1 MAAGL
6 ESLRRQFAGCTVP
19 ARTVRTAVET
29 STRFRGFS
37 PEVAVHL
44 HSPPPNP
51 APRDCRLAVP
61 LLSRPRVLPAD
72 MESDPG
78 AQARGAPRSVAN
90 VTALRAISVSITT
103 IDTNT
108 TTLAQRF
115 RSAQELAKVLA
126 DIDEGDVGARRVCSG
141 HDAPLLLVALM
152 NEAGESNA
160 QRRVPLLTCL
170 ASLVR
175 FIGPEELKDQRLWML
190 LQRMLFQSDA
200 TSVHHALAAIAA
212 ITRQEECLA
221 FVCGT
226 PMAKRLQQALGS
238 LAAAEH
244 SATAALAQQVSSRLA
259 AAAAAAAIDSKSP
272 PAAAAPSRRIGLPG
286 FGRRRSASEQQPQ
299 PGPAP
304 AAPPTRL
311 EQVLPIGEAGDTES
325 GGGPEQRSIGEEAGA
340 GSAAELQ
347 RAAAIEE
354 LKRWRGSMRGRLG
367 TFKGRSRSRSGD
379 TILDPDQGSAALTPD
394 TIERSPLGGDR
405 GDAALPKPALRVAT
419 RPSCE
424 DIALPPDG
432 GLPDAA
438 ALDGAGEE
446 APGDPAEGGG
456 PTDSDFELDEPSP
469 VGMRAARAS
478 PDGTSRLSPSGPS
491 QPSPLNR
498 RPSLGNTVPPA
509 ESAEAIAN
517 TLALLEQAGPAGDC
531 AGLSAA
537 DRRRA
542 RRNRFEVAG

>member
-1 MAAGL
+1 
-6 ESLRRQFAGCTVP
+6 
-19 ARTVRTAVET
+19 
-29 STRFRGFS
+29 
-37 PEVAVHL
+37 
-44 HSPPPNP
+44 
-51 APRDCRLAVP
+51 
-61 LLSRPRVLPAD
+61 

-244 SATAALAQQVSSRLA
+244 SATAALAQ
-259 AAAAAAAIDSKSP
+259 
-272 PAAAAPSRRIGLPG
+272 
-286 FGRRRSASEQQPQ
+286 
-299 PGPAP
+299 
-304 AAPPTRL
+304 
-311 EQVLPIGEAGDTES
+311 QVLPIGEAGDTES